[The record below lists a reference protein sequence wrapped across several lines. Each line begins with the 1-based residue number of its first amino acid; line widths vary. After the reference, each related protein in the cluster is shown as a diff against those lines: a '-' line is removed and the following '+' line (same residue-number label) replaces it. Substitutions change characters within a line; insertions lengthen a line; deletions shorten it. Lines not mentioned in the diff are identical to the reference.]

1 MAKGNATGPLIPVAV
16 TGVMFAVILGIF
28 FGAQS
33 EPEPGEDDRAEVAA
47 IRPDAPLGPGIAVLP
62 FVVRANSSV
71 TPGVADNLANQ
82 VAKNLMS
89 APGLTVSPK
98 NEVAVYEGGVR
109 PSLGEMSY
117 NLRVRYIFQAM
128 IYGEG
133 NEIRV
138 EARLDDGMT
147 GYTLWT
153 GSFWAERVT
162 LFDLHSEIS
171 DAILNE
177 IGMAGAAPAD

>member
-1 MAKGNATGPLIPVAV
+1 MAKSSIGGALIPVAV
-16 TGVMFAVILGIF
+16 TGVMFAVVLGIF

-33 EPEPGEDDRAEVAA
+33 GPEQGEDDKVDVAA
-47 IRPDAPLGPGIAVLP
+47 IAPGAPIGPGIAVLP

-71 TPGVADNLANQ
+71 APGVVNNLADQ
-82 VAKNLMS
+82 VTKNLMS
-89 APGLTVSPK
+89 AEGLVVSPK
-98 NEVAVYEGGVR
+98 VDVAQYTDGVR

-117 NLRVRYIFQAM
+117 QLRVRYIFQAM

-162 LFDLHSEIS
+162 LFDLHGEIS
-171 DAILNE
+171 NAILKE
-177 IGMAGAAPAD
+177 IGLAAAPVD